1 VAFNVEGKEQSV
13 KLTVERLPES
23 QVLLDIAADEDE
35 FNKAMDRAFRK
46 VSQQVNVHGFRRGKA
61 PRFIIEQMYGR
72 EIIVQ
77 EADEELMD
85 KLYRAAIEQE
95 SLVPVGEPVNIE
107 IVTPE
112 PLNFKVTIPVYPEVE
127 PGNYQ
132 EVRVEP
138 ADAAVEEHEVD
149 EVVERI
155 RKQESPWVDPAEP
168 RTPHDGDQVTIDLAV
183 KEGDEEFEEPVEDA
197 VFVLGESNL
206 FDRLREEIEK
216 LNVGESATFD
226 ITFADDDETVNERVR
241 GKTLTYTVTLKGL
254 KEKDLLPL
262 DDEFAKNVNESE
274 SLDALRQ
281 EIRDDIHRART
292 NEKRTEVVNEIINQ
306 MAEGA
311 TIEVP
316 SVMIDEAVTEEVN
329 NLRMRLTQQRQS
341 LEEYLRLNEQTE
353 EEFREELRPETARRL
368 RNSLLLREIAKREE
382 IDVADEDIDAE
393 IDSMT
398 AGAEN
403 ADRLR
408 ELYSGNYF
416 RNMLRNDL
424 YDRRLTDRLIE
435 HATENRGAVANPWI
449 APEPE
454 TETQPAEQEQG
465 AEGAEPGEGETQ
477 SPAVPQPAV
486 SVADVDQEPDAG
498 QAAAAGHE
506 QEQAAIAETDA
517 EIALR
522 SGEETVQETA
532 GPPPP
537 GTAAWVKGTGEHDC
551 PEGYPIKGN
560 ASSMIYHVPGQ
571 SSYERTIPEM
581 CFASEEAAIT
591 EGYRASKAGIAHE
604 EEE

>member
-1 VAFNVEGKEQSV
+1 
-13 KLTVERLPES
+13 
-23 QVLLDIAADEDE
+23 
-35 FNKAMDRAFRK
+35 
-46 VSQQVNVHGFRRGKA
+46 
-61 PRFIIEQMYGR
+61 
-72 EIIVQ
+72 
-77 EADEELMD
+77 
-85 KLYRAAIEQE
+85 
-95 SLVPVGEPVNIE
+95 
-107 IVTPE
+107 
-112 PLNFKVTIPVYPEVE
+112 VTIPVYPEVE

-155 RKQESPWVDPAEP
+155 RKQESPWVDPAEA
-168 RTPHDGDQVTIDLAV
+168 RKPHEGDQVTIDLAV
-183 KEGDEEFEEPVEDA
+183 KDGDEEFEEPVEDA

-206 FDRLREEIEK
+206 FEKLREEIET
-216 LNVGESATFD
+216 LNVGDSTTFD

-254 KEKDLLPL
+254 KERDLLAL
-262 DDEFAKNVNESE
+262 DDEFARNVDENYD
-274 SLDALRQ
+274 SLDALRKD
-281 EIRDDIHRART
+281 IRDDIHRART
-292 NEKRTEVVNEIINQ
+292 NEKRTEIVNDIINK

-316 SVMIDEAVTEEVN
+316 AVMIDEAVTEEVN

-341 LEEYLRLNEQTE
+341 LEEYLRLQGQTE
-353 EEFREELRPETARRL
+353 EEFREEMRPETARRL

-382 IDVADEDIDAE
+382 VDVADEDIDAE

-435 HATENRGAVANPWI
+435 HATEGRGAVTNAWV

-454 TETQPAEQEQG
+454 TAATEATSGQGEG
-465 AEGAEPGEGETQ
+465 AEGVEDEL
-477 SPAVPQPAV
+477 PAAPQPAV
-486 SVADVDQEPDAG
+486 SVADVEQEPDIA
-498 QAAAAGHE
+498 QAASAGHE

-522 SGEETVQETA
+522 AGEETVQETA
-532 GPPPP
+532 GAPPPD
-537 GTAAWVKGTGEHDC
+537 TAAWVKGTGESDC

-560 ASSMIYHVPGQ
+560 ASSMIYHGPGQ
-571 SSYERTIPEM
+571 SSYDRTMPEM

-591 EGYRASKAGIAHE
+591 EGYRASKAGMAHDE
-604 EEE
+604 EG